1 MKQWIIFILGFLSFL
16 AVALMIVVMV
26 AGNKPFTEVEQL
38 AIDRVKSEEL
48 LAEVKQAYV
57 YANKQTAVTVIGT
70 DAKGKLK
77 AVFVPAGE
85 GEIRE
90 LMMENAVAA
99 KQAREV
105 ALGGMDVKK
114 VLHTKLGLEKD
125 GPVWEVVFIN
135 EKDQLNYVYIL
146 AADGSKWKQIL
157 NM

>member
-26 AGNKPFTEVEQL
+26 AGNKPFTEVEQQ
-38 AIDRVKSEEL
+38 AIDRVKNEEL

-57 YANKQTAVTVIGT
+57 YANKHTAVTVIGT
-70 DAKGKLK
+70 DAEGKLK

-85 GEIRE
+85 GEMRE
-90 LMMENAVAA
+90 LMMENAIAA

-105 ALGGMDVKK
+105 ALGGMDAKK